1 MAHNQLSTIILDER
15 TDKKQVK
22 YLSKDFSD
30 FKKNLVDFTK
40 FYFSETYQDF
50 SDASP
55 GSIFIDMASYVG
67 DVLSYY
73 TDHSFKENL
82 LAHAEERENVVSLAQ
97 GFGYKPK
104 SVTPAF
110 CTVTVSA
117 LVPADVDGNLE
128 TRYLPR
134 FLPGS
139 YFSANTEADAG
150 NFITQTVCDFGSAIN
165 REVRPFALDG
175 TTEVPSSYVVSK
187 KVKTI
192 SATEKTFDVSVGSPT
207 KFQKIPLPD
216 LNVVDIKSVV
226 DQEGHGM
233 R

>member
-104 SVTPAF
+104 AVTPAF

-117 LVPADVDGNLE
+117 LVPADTDGNLE

-134 FLPGS
+134 FLP
-139 YFSANTEADAG
+139 YFLKM
-150 NFITQTVCDFGSAIN
+150 I
-165 REVRPFALDG
+165 
-175 TTEVPSSYVVSK
+175 
-187 KVKTI
+187 
-192 SATEKTFDVSVGSPT
+192 
-207 KFQKIPLPD
+207 
-216 LNVVDIKSVV
+216 
-226 DQEGHGM
+226 M
-233 R
+233 RI